1 MLIRIINEQFNMLGI
16 GGQHRVLSF
25 AEVLVRL
32 GTDVELVSP
41 YFRCNYK
48 YFKNNYNDFYID
60 RRKLYDSRN
69 SLKSFIDNTLILLY
83 KEVLSNLPDAYIIG
97 LPSPLLRGFISY
109 LAWMRKIP
117 YVLDF
122 GDPWLSPSDPVSWK
136 KLMDKLLINFV
147 NLAPAIMV
155 PNKWF
160 KEFVILTFKR
170 YTYLSDERL
179 VELEN
184 KIHIVYPASLN
195 IADESSIRKRLDR
208 DPFTMVHLG
217 DLRGITALKLL
228 THLIRQLHLRNK
240 KVAIM
245 VIGGGKYAMAL
256 KSYVGLHGFDDK
268 ISINIIEPVT
278 RFNAYK
284 YLMQGHIGLS
294 FHEGMYW
301 KPINELKIVDYL
313 SAGLPVFSTHGT
325 DILINNYNS
334 LIFNDSNTFINSI
347 INMIDNRSI
356 LEKISLNAISTVKTC
371 CSISTVGGK
380 LLLILKKSLMY

>member
-1 MLIRIINEQFNMLGI
+1 MLVRLINDQFNMIGS
-16 GGQHRVLSF
+16 GGQHRLLSF
-25 AEVLVRL
+25 AEALVRL
-32 GTDVELVSP
+32 GIDIELMSP
-41 YFRCNYK
+41 YFRCNYN
-48 YFKNNYNDFYID
+48 YFKSHYNDFYID
-60 RRKLYDSRN
+60 KHKLYDPRN
-69 SLKSFIDNTLILLY
+69 RLKFFMDNTLMLLY
-83 KEVLSNLPDAYIIG
+83 KEMLSNPSDAYIIG

-109 LAWMRKIP
+109 LTWMRKMP

-122 GDPWLSPSDPVSWK
+122 GDPWFSPSDPTPWR
-136 KLMDKLLINFV
+136 KLMDKLLINFI
-147 NLAPAIMV
+147 NLAPSVMV

-160 KEFVILTFKR
+160 KEFVLLTFKR
-170 YTYLSDERL
+170 HVHLSGEKL

-195 IADESSIRKRLDR
+195 IADESDIRKRLDI
-208 DPFTMVHLG
+208 DPFTIVHLG
-217 DLRGITALKLL
+217 DLQSITALKLL
-228 THLIRQLHLRNK
+228 THLIRQLHLSNN

-278 RFNAYK
+278 RFDAYK

-313 SAGLPVFSTHGT
+313 SIGLPVFSTHGT
-325 DILINNYNS
+325 DILMSNYNS
-334 LIFNDSNTFINSI
+334 LVFNDSNTFINSV

-356 LEKISLNAISTVKTC
+356 LEKISLNAISTIKTC
-371 CSISTVGGK
+371 CNLPTVGSK
-380 LLLILKKSLMY
+380 LLLILKESLMH

>member
-1 MLIRIINEQFNMLGI
+1 MLIRIINEQFNMLGS

-32 GTDVELVSP
+32 GIDVELVSP
-41 YFRCNYK
+41 YFRCNYN

-69 SLKSFIDNTLILLY
+69 RLKFFIDNTLILLY
-83 KEVLSNLPDAYIIG
+83 KEILSNPPDAYIIG

-109 LAWMRKIP
+109 LTWMKKIP

-122 GDPWLSPSDPVSWK
+122 GDPWFSPSDPVSWR

-160 KEFVILTFKR
+160 KEFVKLTFKR

-208 DPFTMVHLG
+208 DPFTIVHLG
-217 DLRGITALKLL
+217 DLQGITALKLL

-240 KVAIM
+240 KAAIM

-256 KSYVGLHGFDDK
+256 KSYVRSHGFDDK
-268 ISINIIEPVT
+268 ILVNIVKPVT

-334 LIFNDSNTFINSI
+334 LIFNDGNTFINSV
-347 INMIDNRSI
+347 INMIDSKDL

>member
-1 MLIRIINEQFNMLGI
+1 MLIRIINEQFNMLGS

-32 GTDVELVSP
+32 GIDVELVSP
-41 YFRCNYK
+41 YFRCNYN
-48 YFKNNYNDFYID
+48 YFKNNYNYFYID

-69 SLKSFIDNTLILLY
+69 RLKFFIDNTLILLY

-109 LAWMRKIP
+109 LTWMKKIP

-122 GDPWLSPSDPVSWK
+122 GDPWFSPSDPVSWR

-160 KEFVILTFKR
+160 KEFVKLTFKR

-208 DPFTMVHLG
+208 DPFTIVHLG
-217 DLRGITALKLL
+217 DLQGITALKLL

-256 KSYVGLHGFDDK
+256 KSYVRSHGFDDK
-268 ISINIIEPVT
+268 ILVNIIEPVT

-334 LIFNDSNTFINSI
+334 LIFNDNNTFINSI

-380 LLLILKKSLMY
+380 LLLVLKKSLMY